1 VEKPKE
7 EYRDAR
13 LTDREWQLVEMIRTL
28 DYGQL
33 TVTVKAGKPIHVDE
47 IRKSIPLK

>member
-1 VEKPKE
+1 MEKE
-7 EYRDAR
+7 
-13 LTDREWQLVEMIRTL
+13 LTTKAELNSQEQQLIQMIRTL

-33 TVTVKAGKPIHVDE
+33 TITVKAGKPVHVDE